1 MQSFL
6 DILRFELRLQL
17 RSPLFVGM
25 ALLYGLLHLLTLAQ
39 TGIHLTDNPL
49 IALNSPYLQART
61 ALVLGILN
69 SLPAIVFVAYAITRD
84 HERQTAEA
92 FYTAPISSSA
102 FLLGRFAGGFL
113 CVVLI
118 GAVAMI
124 GMIAGASVPWVAPDT
139 VLPFAWTPV
148 LATFALIVVPNLLV
162 YSALSFAVAAF
173 SRSLTAAFIVAPA
186 ITVLALVINNLSVNS
201 APGTTPAW
209 HALLDPAGLLALES
223 YVRVWSVSEL
233 NARLPFSALLP
244 NRLLWTLVSLAAI
257 AITVARGRLD
267 LAAPRRP
274 YSWGPLS
281 GAIRPWGP
289 PSDGSPTWLQ
299 RGKRQSWGRLSGSRH
314 SWGPPSGGPFPA
326 QFRTD
331 LRAILLSPFSAVV
344 MLLAVIGAVSESFSA
359 PGLSLSV
366 PQRPLTALLLGF
378 FRYGLLQFVLMLIVF
393 FAGTLVH
400 RERDHRL
407 SDILGA
413 CPYPDWL
420 MVVSKT
426 LALGLAVTSLQAVSM
441 VAIVARQ
448 LVAGHHPLNL
458 HVYAEALLLNDGV
471 YFWMLTVLAVV
482 IQVVGPGKWSGMVIT
497 VAVYA
502 LLLALPDLGF
512 ENLLYGFQ
520 IPFVIYTDINGFGHY
535 RVPTLSLAAYW
546 SAFCALLLMVAHLF
560 YARGPVVSVPERLSV
575 ARRRVTRPLVTAAA
589 VAGTM
594 FVLLGG
600 WIFYNTHVLNAYS
613 TTESRLAAQAE
624 YERLYSRYRN
634 QPGPSLSSIDL
645 GIDLYPEERRLVT
658 RGHAVL
664 RNNRASELREV
675 IVSADPR
682 LTFSSIRVAGATL
695 VEQNPALGF
704 YRFTLNAPQSP
715 GATLSLEW
723 DGVRVNPGFVNS
735 GDDTQI
741 VSNGTYVELRG
752 LMPIP
757 AYDEDRE
764 LRDVAARRRLGLPA
778 VPRLPALGDPAWLNT
793 VGLGVDGRADLHL
806 VASTSGDQMAVS
818 SGRLVREWRTEG
830 RHHFEYT
837 TELPVWPTMPLVS
850 ARFAVSRGAWD
861 GVSLEVYHHPDHT
874 WNVPVMLDT
883 AKKALGY
890 FSREFAPY
898 PLTSF
903 RIMEYPR
910 YRSAAQAMPG
920 SVAYSETAGFLA
932 DLTNWAKLDYATIH
946 EAAHQWWG
954 GYAYGARMQGRQML
968 NETLAQYSTLMV
980 FREYEDPRWT
990 RELLATTLANYL
1002 DGRSREPI
1010 AEQPLIRTEDQGNI
1024 SYNKGALV
1032 MFALQD
1038 LIGADKVHAALRA
1051 YLARFG
1057 IKPPPFPMSTDLVDE
1072 LRKVTPPEHQQ
1083 LITDLF
1089 EKITFYDAR
1098 VDRAEARPAG
1108 SGFEVAI
1115 DVSAR
1120 QVEADGQGVEHEVP
1134 LDTWF
1139 DIVVFPESGLPRAQQ
1154 VPLYKAKHRLKTGTQ
1169 RVVVQVPQRPGA
1181 AGVDPYHLMIDRTP
1195 ADNVKTAAWP

>member
-1 MQSFL
+1 MRSFL
-6 DILRFELRLQL
+6 DVLIFELRLQL
-17 RSPLFVGM
+17 RSPLFAGM
-25 ALLYGLLHLLTLAQ
+25 ALLYGFLHLVTIAQ

-69 SLPAIVFVAYAITRD
+69 PLPAIAFVAYALTRD

-92 FYTAPISSSA
+92 FYTVPISSAA
-102 FLLGRFAGGFL
+102 FLLGRFTGGLL
-113 CVVLI
+113 CVLLI
-118 GAVAMI
+118 GAVGVA
-124 GMIAGASVPWVAPDT
+124 GMMAGAAAPWVASSS
-139 VLPFAWTPV
+139 VLPFAWTPII
-148 LATFALIVVPNLLV
+148 ATFGLIVVPNLLV
-162 YSALSFAVAAF
+162 YSAFSFAVAAF

-186 ITVLALVINNLSVNS
+186 ITVLALVVNNLAVNS

-209 HALLDPAGLLALES
+209 HALLDPAGLLALEAH
-223 YVRVWSVSEL
+223 VRLWSVSEL
-233 NARLPFSALLP
+233 NGRLPFAALAA
-244 NRLLWTLVSLAAI
+244 NRAIWVALSLAVLAL
-257 AITVARGRLD
+257 AVARARLD
-267 LAAPRRP
+267 VAAPRSRRAAGTRP
-274 YSWGPLS
+274 TWGLPSSRNRSWGPAS
-281 GAIRPWGP
+281 A
-289 PSDGSPTWLQ
+289 
-299 RGKRQSWGRLSGSRH
+299 
-314 SWGPPSGGPFPA
+314 GPFLA
-326 QFRTD
+326 QLRMD
-331 LRAILLSPFSAVV
+331 LRAIFLSPFSAVV
-344 MLLAVIGAVSESFSA
+344 ALLAVIGAVSEAIGA

-426 LALGLAVTSLQAVSM
+426 LALGLAVTSLQAIAM

-458 HVYAEALLLNDGV
+458 RVYAEALLLNDGV

-482 IQVVGPGKWSGMVIT
+482 IQVLTPGKWSGMVIT

-512 ENLLYGFQ
+512 EDLLYGFR
-520 IPFVIYTDINGFGHY
+520 IPFVVYTDINGFGHY
-535 RVPTLSLAAYW
+535 RLPTISLAAYW
-546 SAFCALLLMVAHLF
+546 SACCALLLMAAHLL
-560 YARGPVVSVPERLSV
+560 YPRGPVVSLSQRLAA
-575 ARRRVTRPLVTAAA
+575 ARWRVTRPLVVSAGAA
-589 VAGTM
+589 G
-594 FVLLGG
+594 VLFAAFGA
-600 WIFYNTHVLNAYS
+600 WIFYNTHILNAYS
-613 TTESRLAAQAE
+613 TVESRLARQAE
-624 YERLYSRYRN
+624 YERRFSRYRN

-645 GIDLYPEERRLVT
+645 AIDLFPDERRLVT
-658 RGHAVL
+658 RGRAQL

-682 LTFSSIRVAGATL
+682 IRFTALSVAGATL
-695 VEQNPALGF
+695 TEQDAALGF
-704 YRFTLNAPQSP
+704 YRFALAAPQSP
-715 GATLSLEW
+715 GSTWLLEW
-723 DGVRVNPGFVNS
+723 EGARVNPGFVNS
-735 GDDTQI
+735 GDDTDI
-741 VSNGTYVELRG
+741 VANGTYVELRG

-757 AYDEDRE
+757 AYDDDRD
-764 LRDVAARRRLGLPA
+764 LRDAAARQRLGLPA
-778 VPRLPALGDPAWLNT
+778 APRLPALGDPAWLNT

-806 VASTSGDQMAVS
+806 VVSTSGDQLAIS
-818 SGRLVREWRTEG
+818 SGRLVREWRTDG

-850 ARFAVSRGAWD
+850 SRFAVSRDTWD

-920 SVAYSETAGFLA
+920 SVAYSEAAGFHA
-932 DLTNWAKLDYATIH
+932 DLTSWATLDYATIH

-980 FREYEDPRWT
+980 YREYEDPRWL
-990 RELLATTLANYL
+990 RELLATTLNNYL
-1002 DGRSREPI
+1002 DGRSRESIP
-1010 AEQPLIRTEDQGNI
+1010 EQPLIRTEDQGNI

-1057 IKPPPFPMSTDLVDE
+1057 MKPPPFPMSTDLVDE
-1072 LRKVTPPEHQQ
+1072 LRAVTPAEHQA

-1089 EKITFYDAR
+1089 EKISFYDVR
-1098 VDRAEARPAG
+1098 VDRAEARQAG
-1108 SGFEVAI
+1108 SGYEVAI
-1115 DVSAR
+1115 DITAR
-1120 QVEADGQGVEHEVP
+1120 QLEADGQGVEHEVP

-1139 DIVVFPESGLPRAQQ
+1139 DVAVFPASDLPRAQQ
-1154 VPLYKAKHRLKTGTQ
+1154 TPLYKAKHRLTSGTQ
-1169 RVVVQVPQRPGA
+1169 RIVVHVPQRPGA
-1181 AGVDPYHLMIDRTP
+1181 AGVDPYHLMVDRTP
-1195 ADNVKTAAWP
+1195 ADNVKPVVAAPAQ

>member
-1 MQSFL
+1 MRSFL
-6 DILRFELRLQL
+6 DVLIFELRLQL
-17 RSPLFVGM
+17 RSPLFAGM
-25 ALLYGLLHLLTLAQ
+25 AVLYALLHLLTIAQ

-69 SLPAIVFVAYAITRD
+69 PLPAIIFVAYAMTRD

-92 FYTAPISSSA
+92 FYSAPISAAA
-102 FLLGRFAGGFL
+102 FLLGRFVGGVI
-113 CVVLI
+113 CVLLI
-118 GAVAMI
+118 GAAGTLGMVA
-124 GMIAGASVPWVAPDT
+124 GTRVPWVSVDA

-162 YSALSFAVAAF
+162 YSALGFAVAAF

-186 ITVLALVINNLSVNS
+186 ITVLALVVNNLAVNS
-201 APGTTPAW
+201 APGATPAW

-223 YVRVWSVSEL
+223 HVRLWSVSEL
-233 NARLPFSALLP
+233 NGRLPYAALLP
-244 NRLLWTLVSLAAI
+244 NRLLWTLVSLAA
-257 AITVARGRLD
+257 VAAPLFRVRLD
-267 LAAPRRP
+267 LAAPRRRRAAARTRVR
-274 YSWGPLS
+274 SW
-281 GAIRPWGP
+281 A
-289 PSDGSPTWLQ
+289 PS
-299 RGKRQSWGRLSGSRH
+299 
-314 SWGPPSGGPFPA
+314 SGGPFRA
-326 QFRTD
+326 QLGMD
-331 LRAILLSPFSAVV
+331 LRAVFLSPFSLVV
-344 MLLAVIGAVSESFSA
+344 ALLAVIGAVSESVGA
-359 PGLSLSV
+359 PGLSLNV
-366 PQRPLTALLLGF
+366 PQRPATALLLGF
-378 FRYGLLQFVLMLIVF
+378 FRYGLLQFVLMLLVF
-393 FAGTLVH
+393 FSGTLVH
-400 RERDHRL
+400 REREHRL

-426 LALGLAVTSLQAVSM
+426 LALGLAVTSLQALTM
-441 VAIVARQ
+441 LAIVARQ

-482 IQVVGPGKWSGMVIT
+482 IQVLSPGKWSGMLIT

-512 ENLLYGFQ
+512 EDLLYGFRT
-520 IPFVIYTDINGFGHY
+520 PFVVYTDINGFGHY
-535 RVPTLSLAAYW
+535 RLPTLVLAAYW
-546 SAFCALLLMVAHLF
+546 TAFCGLLLMAAHLF
-560 YARGPVVSVPERLSV
+560 YARGPVVTLTGRFED
-575 ARRRVTRPLVTAAA
+575 ARRRITWRLVASAA
-589 VAGTM
+589 VAGTA
-594 FVLLGG
+594 FAALGG
-600 WIFYNTHVLNAYS
+600 FIFYNTHELNAYT
-613 TTESRLAAQAE
+613 TTESRLEARADF
-624 YERLYSRYRN
+624 ERRYSQHRN
-634 QPGPSLSSIDL
+634 QPGPSLSSIEL
-645 GIDLYPEERRLVT
+645 GIDLFPDERRLVT
-658 RGHAVL
+658 RGRAVL
-664 RNNRASELREV
+664 RNSRASDLREV

-682 LTFSSIRVAGATL
+682 IRFSSLTMAGATL
-695 VEQNPALGF
+695 IEQDARLGF
-704 YRFTLNAPQSP
+704 YRFALATPQP
-715 GATLSLEW
+715 TGGTWLLEW
-723 DGVRVNPGFVNS
+723 EGARVNRGFVNS
-735 GDDTQI
+735 GDDVEI
-741 VSNGTYVELRG
+741 VANGTYVELRG

-764 LRDVAARRRLGLPA
+764 LRDARDRQRLGLPA
-778 VPRLPALGDPAWLNT
+778 VPRLPALGDPAWLGT
-793 VGLGVDGRADLHL
+793 VGLGVNGRADLHL
-806 VASTSGDQMAVS
+806 VVSTSADQDAVS

-830 RHHFEYT
+830 RHHFEYA

-850 ARFAVSRGAWD
+850 SRFAVSRDTWN

-903 RIMEYPR
+903 RILEYPR
-910 YRSAAQAMPG
+910 YRTAAQAMPG

-932 DLTNWAKLDYATIH
+932 DLTNWAQLDYATIH

-980 FREYEDPRWT
+980 FREYEDPRWL
-990 RELLATTLANYL
+990 RELLASTLNNYL
-1002 DGRSREPI
+1002 DGRSRESIP
-1010 AEQPLIRTEDQGNI
+1010 EQSLIRTEDQGNI

-1057 IKPPPFPMSTDLVDE
+1057 MKPPPFPMSTDLVDE
-1072 LRKVTPPEHQQ
+1072 LRKVTPPEHQA

-1089 EKITFYDAR
+1089 EKITFYDLR
-1098 VDRAEARPAG
+1098 VDTATARQVADG
-1108 SGFEVAI
+1108 YEVAI
-1115 DVSAR
+1115 DVTAR
-1120 QVEADGQGVEHEVP
+1120 ETEADGQGVEHDVP

-1154 VPLYKAKHRLKTGTQ
+1154 VPLYKAKHRLRTGTQ
-1169 RVVVQVPQRPGA
+1169 RIVVHVPQRPGA
-1181 AGVDPYHLMIDRTP
+1181 AGVDPYHLMIDQTP
-1195 ADNVKTAAWP
+1195 ADNVTRVEAPRP